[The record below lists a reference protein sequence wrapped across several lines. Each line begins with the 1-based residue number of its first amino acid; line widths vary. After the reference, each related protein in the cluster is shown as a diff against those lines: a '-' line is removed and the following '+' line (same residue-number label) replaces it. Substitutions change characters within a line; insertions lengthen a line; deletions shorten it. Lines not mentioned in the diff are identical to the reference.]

1 MRIITGKLKGRQIKI
16 PKGLDVRPTTDRTK
30 ESIFNKIEVYKYL
43 EGSVILDLF
52 GGSGNLGF
60 EAISRGAKSV
70 TFVDLNPRNI
80 SLIEKNAAD
89 FGVEGQV
96 RTNTA
101 DVQRFLSG
109 MAIPYDFIFC
119 DPPYD
124 YEWMDEM
131 IAQILENNWLKE
143 DGWFIL
149 EHDKYHNY
157 KEHPHCFFSKA
168 YGRTTVSI
176 FEKHPVD
183 SDDN

>member
-1 MRIITGKLKGRQIKI
+1 MRIITGKLKGRRFEI
-16 PKGLDVRPTTDRTK
+16 PKGMDVRPTTDRTK
-30 ESIFNKIEVYKYL
+30 ESIFNKIDAYKYID
-43 EGSVILDLF
+43 GAVVLDLF

-70 TFVDLNPRNI
+70 TFVDIESRNI
-80 SLIEKNAAD
+80 QLIEKTASEFD
-89 FGVEGQV
+89 IEHQV
-96 RTNTA
+96 RTNVA
-101 DVQRFLSG
+101 DVQRYLNG
-109 MAIPYDFIFC
+109 NPIPFDFIFC
-119 DPPYD
+119 DPPYN
-124 YEWMDEM
+124 YAWMDEM
-131 IAQILENNWLKE
+131 ISQILEQNWLKE

-183 SDDN
+183 LGKK